1 MENKL
6 PMVPISVNLSRASI
20 HFSDV
25 VDRYVDIVNQK
36 QIPFECVPIELTESA
51 TLYSEKILEITD
63 QLVNAGF
70 TLHMDDFGSGYS
82 SLTSLNELNF
92 STVKLDK
99 SLIDYID
106 QVRGKKIV
114 QQAINLGHGL
124 DMKVVAEG
132 VESKEQK
139 DCLKEMHCDMIQGF
153 YYSKPLKQED
163 FIEKLRA

>member
-1 MENKL
+1 MAELYKCIANETGIDTK
-6 PMVPISVNLSRASI
+6 
-20 HFSDV
+20 
-25 VDRYVDIVNQK
+25 Y
-36 QIPFECVPIELTESA
+36 VPIEITESA
-51 TLYSEKILEITD
+51 AIDNANIKVLADKFHNNGFSL
-63 QLVNAGF
+63 LV
-70 TLHMDDFGSGYS
+70 DDFGSGYS

-114 QQAINLGHGL
+114 QQAIDLGHGL

-132 VESKEQK
+132 VESKEQR

>member
-1 MENKL
+1 
-6 PMVPISVNLSRASI
+6 
-20 HFSDV
+20 
-25 VDRYVDIVNQK
+25 
-36 QIPFECVPIELTESA
+36 
-51 TLYSEKILEITD
+51 
-63 QLVNAGF
+63 
-70 TLHMDDFGSGYS
+70 MDDFGSGYS

-114 QQAINLGHGL
+114 QQAIELGHGL